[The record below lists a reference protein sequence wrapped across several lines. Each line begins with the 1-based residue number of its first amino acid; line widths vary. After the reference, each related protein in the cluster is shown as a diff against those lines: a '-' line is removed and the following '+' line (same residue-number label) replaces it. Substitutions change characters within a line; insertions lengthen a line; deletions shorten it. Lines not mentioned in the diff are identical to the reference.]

1 MTKDTD
7 HTSTETD
14 YEYDPAGR
22 LKSLTYN
29 PGGADRVTAYEYNE
43 TVGVTLATYSN
54 GYTSHYD
61 YDAIGRVTQHVLK
74 DDDGPPNTLEQYDYD
89 YSPGGLPSNTYGYE
103 RAETT
108 TGDTYLIAFDRLNR
122 IKQEKMTD
130 SGSNLRYQFDHTYD
144 SAGNR
149 TALEISGN
157 LQNPRN
163 FGYTY
168 SAMGHLTAISE
179 NTNLNNY
186 AAAVTNDANGNITQV
201 TETWNGQF
209 PLVSTLQYDYEN
221 RLTQHAV
228 GMLGIAVKHAY
239 DGLGRLVRTDRT
251 TSGPTTT
258 VFEHVRDGLK
268 LVGNIDAT
276 NTNTAPTWTNKP
288 GALRP
293 VESQQVVTNSA
304 TQYINVPDEISPA
317 RRTYNPSTSAAG
329 DTEAIAAKGRLVLVN
344 GATPAVMSSLS
355 MNPSELFSQ
364 RNMTYNENSIALP
377 SDRGAL
383 EVSGANL
390 MYEGARVKSWMLGR
404 DVNPAGRG
412 DGAYYAQGAFSIGS
426 VRPSPTTTPVGG
438 WGNSINNDV
447 NFGLVEKEEDEVQ
460 GRRIYFTGTAII
472 IATPSTGD
480 CPNCFSAIKTPKEG
494 CYLYLWKYAAPGEC
508 RTQFGCDCGWPKGS
522 APSGGQT
529 SDGKDVPPCIGG
541 GMNIGGT
548 PIFTPP
554 GGNSCPGCDIPIGPP
569 QARMPGPGIPGAPN
583 AGSMPSNSIGANA
596 NYLDFSLNLH
606 NIYGYGIV
614 SLDSPAISIFHTAAL
629 YGATGNWSSWSQ
641 RYNRCMARCM
651 SYWPRI
657 PFNTQSP
664 AIQGWYDF
672 IMYLTGVA
680 LAMLAFGFAGGFA
693 GELAAA
699 VDLQVKQILLNCG
712 IAIHGSSFI
721 KDGNVIGLIL
731 GAIGVVSAVLAPI
744 DVSAFVWNSIDW
756 ARHRISRAGCAV
768 YCATRASM
776 GKQ

>member
-1 MTKDTD
+1 MPKRFSK
-7 HTSTETD
+7 HGASFCAAHGATS
-14 YEYDPAGR
+14 
-22 LKSLTYN
+22 
-29 PGGADRVTAYEYNE
+29 
-43 TVGVTLATYSN
+43 
-54 GYTSHYD
+54 
-61 YDAIGRVTQHVLK
+61 
-74 DDDGPPNTLEQYDYD
+74 
-89 YSPGGLPSNTYGYE
+89 
-103 RAETT
+103 
-108 TGDTYLIAFDRLNR
+108 
-122 IKQEKMTD
+122 
-130 SGSNLRYQFDHTYD
+130 
-144 SAGNR
+144 
-149 TALEISGN
+149 
-157 LQNPRN
+157 
-163 FGYTY
+163 
-168 SAMGHLTAISE
+168 
-179 NTNLNNY
+179 
-186 AAAVTNDANGNITQV
+186 
-201 TETWNGQF
+201 
-209 PLVSTLQYDYEN
+209 
-221 RLTQHAV
+221 
-228 GMLGIAVKHAY
+228 
-239 DGLGRLVRTDRT
+239 
-251 TSGPTTT
+251 
-258 VFEHVRDGLK
+258 
-268 LVGNIDAT
+268 
-276 NTNTAPTWTNKP
+276 
-288 GALRP
+288 
-293 VESQQVVTNSA
+293 
-304 TQYINVPDEISPA
+304 
-317 RRTYNPSTSAAG
+317 
-329 DTEAIAAKGRLVLVN
+329 
-344 GATPAVMSSLS
+344 ATPAIVAQASSLK
-355 MNPSELFSQ
+355 NPIPKISDVADCRARPQKKNHRGTETPRRTRFFSRGRDGVYPHPYSELCSGVNPMPTSRQ
-364 RNMTYNENSIALP
+364 DWQHPVNKRTGGASPPAVIRRLMPPKKERRLMPPHST
-377 SDRGAL
+377 RGTL
-383 EVSGANL
+383 EVSGANQ

-412 DGAYYAQGAFSIGS
+412 DGSYYAQGGFSIGS